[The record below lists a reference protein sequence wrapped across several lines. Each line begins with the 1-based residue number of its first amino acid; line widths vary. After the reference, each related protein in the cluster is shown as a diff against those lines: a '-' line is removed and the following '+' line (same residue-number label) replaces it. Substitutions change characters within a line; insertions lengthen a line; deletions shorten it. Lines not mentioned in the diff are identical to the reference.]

1 MQRTMQTVLIAL
13 VIAIGLTAG
22 SLAWRV
28 ASAPRMAPDLDTTDP
43 AIGYAFYDALDA
55 VLATGDRSALDS
67 IVTDGFI
74 DHIGDQETSTSW
86 LVDQLMSFRAS
97 FPDTRIR
104 VQEIQSAQG
113 SLVASIAPV
122 QLAGDVLDGMRISS
136 NPIAGGYEVLRVRNG
151 KITDRWA
158 GGLPDV
164 QLASFTDAGLQVGS
178 SFGTT
183 VRLEHIKLPEDG
195 SFTWRAFGQRVLLVT
210 QGTVQLDSR
219 WIGSQGEAMHD
230 SQTIDA
236 GQAILSPSGTTVT
249 VRDVGQTPAG
259 AFVLLLTMQKVSP
272 TDSTMIEL
280 GPDTKLELLWQ
291 SNLST
296 LPAGSWSLSFARLTV
311 PPEVTARLTNDAPT
325 TVLLST
331 ETDSARI
338 STDTGT
344 ISTLDTN
351 YVPADAGM
359 GTSLATGTAALVEET
374 DSVEIASAGSAP
386 ATVWLIRMQLDAP
399 SATPEAR

>member
-1 MQRTMQTVLIAL
+1 
-13 VIAIGLTAG
+13 
-22 SLAWRV
+22 
-28 ASAPRMAPDLDTTDP
+28 
-43 AIGYAFYDALDA
+43 
-55 VLATGDRSALDS
+55 
-67 IVTDGFI
+67 
-74 DHIGDQETSTSW
+74 
-86 LVDQLMSFRAS
+86 
-97 FPDTRIR
+97 
-104 VQEIQSAQG
+104 
-113 SLVASIAPV
+113 
-122 QLAGDVLDGMRISS
+122 
-136 NPIAGGYEVLRVRNG
+136 
-151 KITDRWA
+151 
-158 GGLPDV
+158 
-164 QLASFTDAGLQVGS
+164 
-178 SFGTT
+178 
-183 VRLEHIKLPEDG
+183 
-195 SFTWRAFGQRVLLVT
+195 
-210 QGTVQLDSR
+210 
-219 WIGSQGEAMHD
+219 
-230 SQTIDA
+230 
-236 GQAILSPSGTTVT
+236 
-249 VRDVGQTPAG
+249 VGQTPAG